1 MFFKRRKQSE
11 NWQIL
16 RIQIS
21 ADLSQLHKVGTHRLS
36 AIELGEDLPD
46 RFDGNFSYEIN
57 VIPNAQVGDIYW
69 HAYSG
74 KSSTSIH
81 TIVELDYY
89 GGRGLTPNSEYFKDL
104 EIEFWQGS
112 LCISFNNK
120 VVHIAPLDQARS
132 LQKFGYTLHRELAPM
147 EGSIDVPIGYN
158 ADFTAVERV
167 AKVNQHVGRYGA
179 IYWNSAIQVCFD
191 IPSTVVHRVNGT

>member
-57 VIPNAQVGDIYW
+57 
-69 HAYSG
+69 
-74 KSSTSIH
+74 
-81 TIVELDYY
+81 
-89 GGRGLTPNSEYFKDL
+89 
-104 EIEFWQGS
+104 
-112 LCISFNNK
+112 
-120 VVHIAPLDQARS
+120 
-132 LQKFGYTLHRELAPM
+132 
-147 EGSIDVPIGYN
+147 
-158 ADFTAVERV
+158 
-167 AKVNQHVGRYGA
+167 
-179 IYWNSAIQVCFD
+179 
-191 IPSTVVHRVNGT
+191 